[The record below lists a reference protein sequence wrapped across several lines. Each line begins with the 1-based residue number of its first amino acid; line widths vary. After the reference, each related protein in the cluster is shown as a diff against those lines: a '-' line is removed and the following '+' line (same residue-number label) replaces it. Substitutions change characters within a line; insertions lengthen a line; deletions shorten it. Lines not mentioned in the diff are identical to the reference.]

1 MSFSEAVRKAAA
13 DYLER
18 GWCPLPL
25 EHHEKKPTVEK
36 DWPKFKTTPARIA
49 HDFKIGDNIGIILGV
64 RSGGLVD
71 VDLDCPEALNAADL
85 LLPETDL
92 ISGRVHAE
100 RSHRWYVMDPPPAK
114 IEMFKDVN
122 GASLVELRSTGGQT
136 AAPPSVHPSG
146 EEFEW
151 YRFKE
156 PGTNITI
163 EHVAKL
169 AAACLIA
176 RHWPAEGAR
185 HSASLALIGMLA
197 RAGWPQDEVYKFIE
211 AVLEA
216 TNDEETRGRLQNV
229 ESTFQ
234 KVQAGVA
241 STGGPSLEEILT
253 KEVVTRVRR
262 WLGLSKTPIGGAKD
276 TNDSANARRLVERH
290 GKNLKFCPA
299 LGWLL
304 WSDTSWRKDELR
316 AVRELAKDTMFA
328 LSEDKQESEVLQR
341 WGRRSLNSSGISALL
356 VSAETVDE
364 IRTDFKEFD
373 RNSMLV
379 PCSNG
384 TFNLKT
390 GKLQPHNRD
399 DLITHQMNVEYNPEA
414 VCPQFDAYLQR
425 VMGGD
430 QEMVDFLVRMM
441 GYSLTGDNGEQVFFF
456 LHGNGN
462 NGKSTLLEIMLLM
475 GGDYAWSTPAQSFI
489 LKRSDDALFE
499 LASMAGK
506 RVVVVG
512 ELPIGRTLNA
522 ALLKESTGGNR
533 QNACHKYK
541 NSFNYMPEYKLFLQ
555 SNNLLEVRDATHG
568 FWRRLL
574 VIPFDVKIPKDSGPK
589 HLREVK
595 RLSEKL
601 WAAEAAGILAL
612 AIRGCLDWQKD
623 GLQVPRKVQEASRE
637 YQTETDSVESFL
649 KECCQ
654 RGPDTEIYAD
664 ELHRCYRERCH
675 ADGGFALNARLF
687 FGRLKRKGIKYELG
701 AEGRNRWL
709 GLRLRD
715 GMKDRFRD
723 AKPLSVSF

>member
-1 MSFSEAVRKAAA
+1 MTYSEHVWQAAR
-13 DYLER
+13 DYLKR

-25 EHHEKKPTVEK
+25 EHNKKNPSIEK
-36 DWPKFKTTPARIA
+36 DWPNFKTTPARIVY
-49 HDFKIGDNIGIILGV
+49 DFKKGDNIGLILGG

-71 VDLDCPEALNAADL
+71 VDLDCPEALAVADL

-114 IEMFKDVN
+114 TEMFKDVN

-136 AAPPSVHPSG
+136 VAPPSVHPSL
-146 EEFEW
+146 EQFEW
-151 YRFKE
+151 DLFKE
-156 PGTNITI
+156 PGTGLTI

-185 HSASLALIGMLA
+185 HAASLALIGMLA
-197 RAGWPQDEVYKFIE
+197 CAGWQQDETYKFLE

-216 TNDEETRGRLQNV
+216 TRDEETPGRLQNV

-234 KVQAGVA
+234 KVLAGVA
-241 STGGPSLEEILT
+241 ATGGPSLEEILS
-253 KEVVTRVRR
+253 KDVVDRVRR

-276 TNDSANARRLVERH
+276 TNDAANARRLVEKH

-299 LGWLL
+299 FGWLL
-304 WSDTSWRKDELR
+304 WSDTSWRKDELK

-328 LSEDKQESEVLQR
+328 LGEDKQESEALQR
-341 WGRRSLNSSGISALL
+341 WGRRSLNSAGISALL
-356 VSAETVDE
+356 VSAETDAQ
-364 IRTDFKEFD
+364 IRAPFPDFD
-373 RNSMLV
+373 RNPMLV

-390 GKLQPHNRD
+390 GKLQPHSRG
-399 DLITHQMNVEYNPEA
+399 DLITHQLNVAYDLTA
-414 VCPQFDAYLQR
+414 TCPRFMAYLDR
-425 VMGGD
+425 VMDGD
-430 QEMVDFLVRMM
+430 QEMMDFIVRMM
-441 GYSLTGDNGEQVFFF
+441 GYTLTGQSGEQVFFF
-456 LHGNGN
+456 LYGNGN
-462 NGKSTLLEIMLLM
+462 NGKSTLLEIMLLL
-475 GGDYAWSTPAQSFI
+475 GGDYAWGTPAQTFI
-489 LKRSDDALFE
+489 LKRSDDAMFE
-499 LASMAGK
+499 MASMAGK
-506 RVVVVG
+506 RIVVVG

-522 ALLKESTGGNR
+522 ALLKEATGGNR

-541 NSFNYMPEYKLFLQ
+541 NPFNYMPAYKLFLQ

-574 VIPFDVKIPKDSGPK
+574 VLPFTVKIPKDSGPK

-612 AIRGCLDWQKD
+612 AVRGCMAWQKD
-623 GLQVPRKVQEASRE
+623 GLQVPEKVLEASRE

-649 KECCQ
+649 KECCV

-675 ADGGFALNARLF
+675 AEGGYALNNRLF
-687 FGRLKRKGIKYELG
+687 FGRLKRKGIQYEPG

-709 GLRLRD
+709 GLQLKP
-715 GMKDRFRD
+715 GMKDRFRESRL
-723 AKPLSVSF
+723 PSVAF